1 MKYFK
6 KTKRWTDKPDD
17 WETPNL
23 YGQISYMVL
32 NPTWNVPQ
40 SIMREEIVYKM
51 KKDSTY
57 LSSHNFKVYLNDEE
71 INSDSITVKDLLVE
85 RVPYRIVQ
93 DPGAG
98 NALGKIKFIFNNP
111 FGIYLHDT
119 PNRPPFNYSNRAVSH
134 GCVRVENPM
143 PLAEFLLRDHPKWN
157 IDFLK
162 IEIGLKVENKEAVSE
177 YAEKRESLRKYAS
190 LGETTDVI
198 LSKKIPLYI
207 DYYTAWVDNSGV
219 IQFRTDVYDRDKVL
233 LEYLNSRKLI

>member
-1 MKYFK
+1 
-6 KTKRWTDKPDD
+6 
-17 WETPNL
+17 
-23 YGQISYMVL
+23 MVL

-51 KKDSTY
+51 KKDSSY
-57 LSSHNFKVYLNDEE
+57 LSTHNFKVYLDTLELNP
-71 INSDSITVKDLLVE
+71 DSIKISDLSVE
-85 RVPYRIVQ
+85 KIPYKIIQ

-119 PNRPPFNYSNRAVSH
+119 PNRPPFKYDNRAVSH

-162 IEIGLKVENKEAVSE
+162 IEIGLKVDNKEAVKE
-177 YAEKRESLRKYAS
+177 YEKKRESLRKYSS
-190 LGETTDVI
+190 LGKTTDIV
-198 LSKKIPLYI
+198 LPQKVPLYI
-207 DYYTAWVDNSGV
+207 DYYTAWVDAKGGIN
-219 IQFRTDVYDRDKVL
+219 FRDDVYSQDKVL
-233 LEYLNSRKLI
+233 FEYLTANRLI